1 MEALPLSANEKEEP
15 GMGARL
21 LRALRHRNYRLYF
34 MGQGVSLIG
43 TWLTSVATS
52 WLVYRLTGSTVKLGV
67 VAFAGQIPLFVL
79 SPFMGVLVDRW
90 NRHRILIVTQTVA
103 MLQSLALAY
112 LALRKI
118 ITVPHIIVLNA
129 IQGVVNSLD
138 MPARQAF
145 LVEIVESRDDLPNA
159 IALNSSMVN
168 GARLIGPSVAG
179 ILIAAVGEGT
189 CFLIDGISYL
199 AVVGALFAM
208 RVKRGEQREKS
219 GGALAEFWGGMKYS
233 FGFGPIRAIL
243 LLAAGVSLTAVSYSI
258 LMPVF
263 ATRILHGG
271 ARLLG
276 FLMAMSGIG
285 ALAGALFLA
294 ARRTVL
300 GLGRIIVIAGI
311 VFGATLIVFAFS
323 NQLWISMMT
332 MVLMGFAM
340 ITFFASSNT
349 VLQTIVEDRMRG
361 RVMSFFGMAF
371 MGMMPFG
378 SLLSGWLAARVGPQ
392 WTVAVCGAA
401 AALACGI
408 FGIKLPA
415 VRRLV
420 RPIYV
425 QKGIIIEEVARGVNV
440 ASELEERG

>member
-1 MEALPLSANEKEEP
+1 MEAVALGANQEP

-34 MGQGVSLIG
+34 TGQGISLIG
-43 TWLTSVATS
+43 TWLTQVATS
-52 WLVYRLTGSTVKLGV
+52 WLVYRLTGSTVLLGV

-90 NRHRILIVTQTVA
+90 NRHRILIVTQTIA
-103 MLQSLALAY
+103 MLQSFALAY

-118 ITVPHIIVLNA
+118 ITVHHIIVLNA

-145 LVEIVESRDDLPNA
+145 LVEIVESRTDLPNA

-168 GARLIGPSVAG
+168 GARLIGPSIAG
-179 ILIAAVGEGT
+179 VLIAAVGEGI
-189 CFLIDGISYL
+189 CFLIDGISYI
-199 AVVGALFAM
+199 AVVIALLAM
-208 RVKRGEQREKS
+208 RVRRTQRTEAS
-219 GGALAEFWGGMKYS
+219 AGALSEMWNGVKYA
-233 FGFGPIRAIL
+233 FGFAPIRAIL
-243 LLAAGVSLTAVSYSI
+243 LLAAVVSLTGVSYSI

-263 ATRILHGG
+263 ATQILHGG
-271 ARLLG
+271 PRLLG
-276 FLMAMSGIG
+276 FLMAMSGVG

-294 ARRTVL
+294 ARRTVV
-300 GLGRIIVIAGI
+300 GLGRVIVIAGI
-311 VFGATLIVFAFS
+311 VFGGALVVFAFS
-323 NQLWISMMT
+323 RVLWISMMA
-332 MVLMGFAM
+332 MVLMGFSM

-349 VLQTIVEDRMRG
+349 VLQTVVDDHMRG

-378 SLLSGWLAARVGPQ
+378 SLISGWLAARVGPA
-392 WTVAVCGAA
+392 WTVAISGLAA
-401 AALACGI
+401 AGACGV
-408 FGIKLPA
+408 FAMKLSA
-415 VRRLV
+415 LRDLV

-425 QKGIIIEEVARGVNV
+425 QKGIIIEEVAKAVNV
-440 ASELEERG
+440 ASELEERA

>member
-1 MEALPLSANEKEEP
+1 MEAVALSGNPEP

-34 MGQGVSLIG
+34 IGQGVSLIG
-43 TWLTSVATS
+43 TWLTQVATS
-52 WLVYRLTGSTVKLGV
+52 WLVYRLTGSTVLLGV

-90 NRHRILIVTQTVA
+90 NRHRILIVTQTIA
-103 MLQSLALAY
+103 MLQSFALAY

-118 ITVPHIIVLNA
+118 ITLHHIIALNA

-145 LVEIVESRDDLPNA
+145 LIEIVESRADLPNA

-168 GARLIGPSVAG
+168 GARLIGPSIAG
-179 ILIAAVGEGT
+179 VLIAAVGEGM
-189 CFLIDGISYL
+189 CFLIDGFSYI
-199 AVVGALFAM
+199 AVVVALLAMKVRRTQREEVSAGALSEM
-208 RVKRGEQREKS
+208 WSGVKY
-219 GGALAEFWGGMKYS
+219 A
-233 FGFGPIRAIL
+233 FGFAPIRSIL

-263 ATRILHGG
+263 ATQILHGG
-271 ARLLG
+271 PRLLG
-276 FLMAMSGIG
+276 FLMAMSGVG
-285 ALAGALFLA
+285 ALAGALFPA
-294 ARRTVL
+294 ARRTVV

-311 VFGATLIVFAFS
+311 VFGGALIVFAFS
-323 NQLWISMMT
+323 KLLWISMLA
-332 MVLMGFAM
+332 MVLMGFSM

-349 VLQTIVEDRMRG
+349 VLQTVVDDRMRG
-361 RVMSFFGMAF
+361 RVMSYFGMAF

-378 SLLSGWLAARVGPQ
+378 SLLSGWLAVRVGPE
-392 WTVAVCGAA
+392 WTVAICGLS
-401 AALACGI
+401 AALACGV
-408 FGIKLPA
+408 FAMKLPTL
-415 VRRLV
+415 RQLV

-425 QKGIIIEEVARGVNV
+425 QKGIIIEEVAKAVNV
-440 ASELEERG
+440 ASELEERA